1 MRPYRVNAGSYAII
15 TGASSGLGA
24 VFAEAFAGRGQKLIL
39 VARSAD
45 KLEALANDLRGRF
58 PVEIEVV
65 ALDLSKPDSAQKLF
79 EATHGKSVTTLVN
92 NAGVAVTGAF
102 GEGDANDV
110 QSMMVLNTQTPTA
123 LIGLYL
129 PQLKAAHGAIV
140 NVASHAAFQPV
151 PFMAAYA
158 ASKAYVLHFSEALR
172 EELRPDGVRV
182 LAVCPGAT
190 DTGFWAAAKMDPATT
205 QFVLQSPKFVVDDAM
220 NALDHDRSSTI
231 AGFKNNLTSFAGR
244 FASRDVVTRLARKM
258 VGH

>member
-1 MRPYRVNAGSYAII
+1 MTPYPTDTDGYALI

-24 VFAEAFAGRGQKLIL
+24 AFAKAFAKRGQNLIL
-39 VARSAD
+39 VARAGDKLAALADDLRERFSVDVECIPLDLAHLDSAD
-45 KLEALANDLRGRF
+45 H
-58 PVEIEVV
+58 
-65 ALDLSKPDSAQKLF
+65 LF
-79 EATHGKSVTTLVN
+79 AATGGKSVSTLVN

-102 GEGDANDV
+102 AEGDGREV
-110 QSMMVLNTQTPTA
+110 QQMMVLNAQTPTA

-129 PQLKAAHGAIV
+129 PQIKAARGAIV

-158 ASKAYVLHFSEALR
+158 ASKAYLLHFSEALR

-205 QFVLQSPKFVVDDAM
+205 QFELQSPQYVVDDAM
-220 NALDHDRSSTI
+220 RALDKDRSSTI
-231 AGFKNNLTSFAGR
+231 AGLKNNLSSFAGR
-244 FASRDVVTRLARKM
+244 FAPRDVVTRLARKM